1 MRILI
6 CAVEAPLPPVNGLR
20 LQVSKLVEHLH
31 RDHEVHVVAL
41 RAPDQSAPQ
50 SEATITIAE
59 GPRASGRVR
68 SLLRRRP
75 PRVDDLAAAIAPA
88 VANAVTDF
96 RPDVL
101 HVTSGRLAALR
112 GHGEPLPAV
121 LAALDAWHLNV
132 AADRRVARSPG
143 RRLQLLIQERLVRAF
158 EAGEYPQYER
168 VVVVSEED
176 AAALNEVSPSLQPVV
191 IPNGVDVEHYS
202 TRVGRDLDGDRILFT
217 GVMSYAPNVAAAE
230 LLADEILPRVRQE
243 WSSARVALVGR
254 APAER
259 VRSLARPG
267 LVEVTGEVEDM
278 RAWLQTSR
286 AYCCPMV
293 SGTGIKNKLLEA
305 MAAGIPVV
313 ATPLATQGLSVRHE
327 RELLIGET
335 PDELASALVRL
346 GRDEQLREGLAASAR
361 DYVEADHSWASVARA
376 YARVYAE
383 ARATVRRPAE

>member
-6 CAVEAPLPPVNGLR
+6 CAVEAPLPPINGLR
-20 LQVSKLVEHLH
+20 LQVSKLAEHLR

-41 RAPDQSAPQ
+41 RAPDQSAQEPD
-50 SEATITIAE
+50 AAITIVE
-59 GPRASGRVR
+59 GPQASGRVR
-68 SLLRRRP
+68 SLLSRRP
-75 PRVDDLAAAIAPA
+75 PRVDDLAAAIAPGVADA
-88 VANAVTDF
+88 VADF

-112 GHGEPLPAV
+112 AHSKPLPAV

-132 AADRRVARSPG
+132 AAERRVARSPA

-158 EAGEYPQYER
+158 EAREYPQYER

-176 AAALNEVSPSLQPVV
+176 AAALKEVSPSLQPMV

-230 LLADEILPRVRQE
+230 LLAGEILPRVRQE
-243 WSSARVALVGR
+243 WASARVALVGR

-259 VRSLARPG
+259 IRSLARPG
-267 LVEVTGEVEDM
+267 LVEVTGEVDDM

-286 AYCCPMV
+286 VYCCPMV

-305 MAAGIPVV
+305 MASGIPVV
-313 ATPLATQGLSVRHE
+313 ATPLATQGLRVHHE

-346 GRDEQLREGLAASAR
+346 GRDEQLRDRLAASAR
-361 DYVEADHSWASVARA
+361 DYVEADHSWTSVARA